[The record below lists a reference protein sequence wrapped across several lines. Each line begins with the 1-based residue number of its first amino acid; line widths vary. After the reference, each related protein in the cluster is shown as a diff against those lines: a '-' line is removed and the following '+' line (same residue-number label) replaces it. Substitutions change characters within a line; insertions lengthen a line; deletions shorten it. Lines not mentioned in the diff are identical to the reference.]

1 MIFIIDYKEFFL
13 YMIDGSF
20 MVMKVIVIKGIVI
33 ILVIF
38 FIVFIYF

>member
-13 YMIDGSF
+13 YMIDGNF